1 VKFRVFAVKSVFMDD
16 YCIQVSGIASDDA
29 PPVTWRPIRII
40 RHVQSMKTAKPLIRQ
55 FLRRAWLL
63 VLIQYCAC
71 NAPLANDESGS
82 VTGGSIASATLAVIV
97 NDADPL
103 SRRIGAYYAQQRH
116 IPEKNL
122 IHVSF
127 TTGKSV
133 MTPGEFE
140 QVMTAVNAKVPPAV
154 QAYALAWTR
163 PYRVGCMSVTTAF
176 AAGYDEAF
184 CAQGCKATRPS
195 PYFDTASRSPHED
208 LGWRPAMLLAGT
220 DFDDVKALI
229 DRGVAADG
237 TRPRGTGYLVST
249 NDAARNVRSRF
260 YPGIILMQSDRFT
273 FELISSDTLRYRTN
287 VMFYFT
293 GITRVDGL
301 DTNRFLPGAIADH
314 LTSTGGQLTDSTQM
328 SSLRWL
334 EAGATGSYGTVVEP
348 CAFTQ
353 KFPRPDI
360 VVNRYLNGETLLE
373 AYWKS
378 VAWPGQ
384 GVFIGEPL
392 AAPFREKN
400 TPLQRGEP
408 DSPGA
413 KTRD

>member
-1 VKFRVFAVKSVFMDD
+1 MSK
-16 YCIQVSGIASDDA
+16 G
-29 PPVTWRPIRII
+29 PVVIRIVCDNVSPSRGI
-40 RHVQSMKTAKPLIRQ
+40 RYGSSGQSSPWKPQIRQ
-55 FLRRAWLL
+55 FLRKLWLL
-63 VLIQYCAC
+63 VLIQTCAC
-71 NAPLANDESGS
+71 NDPVASDATGFD
-82 VTGGSIASATLAVIV
+82 TGGSIEPATLAVIV

-127 TTGKSV
+127 ATNRPGMTRDNFEHV
-133 MTPGEFE
+133 MAT
-140 QVMTAVNAKVPPAV
+140 VNARVTPSV
-154 QAYALAWTR
+154 QAYALAWTE
-163 PYRVGCMSVTTAF
+163 PYRVGCMSITTAF

-184 CAQGCKATRPS
+184 CAKGCKATQAS
-195 PYFDTASRSPHED
+195 PYFNTDSRRPHED
-208 LGWRPAMLLAGT
+208 YGWRPAMLLAGKNY
-220 DFDDVKALI
+220 DDVKDLI

-237 TRPRGTGYLVST
+237 TWPHGTGYLVST
-249 NDAARNVRSRF
+249 SDTARNVRSRF
-260 YPGIILMQSDRFT
+260 YPGILLMQSDRFR
-273 FELISSDTLRYRTN
+273 FKLIQSNTISYRTDI
-287 VMFYFT
+287 MFYFT
-293 GITRVDGL
+293 GLARVTGI

-314 LTSTGGQLTDSTQM
+314 LTSSGGRLTDSKQM

-360 VVNRYLNGETLLE
+360 VIDRYLNGETLLE

-384 GVFIGEPL
+384 GIFIGEPL

-400 TPLQRGEP
+400 PPMQREEP
-408 DSPGA
+408 DSSEA
-413 KTRD
+413 KSSD

>member
-1 VKFRVFAVKSVFMDD
+1 
-16 YCIQVSGIASDDA
+16 
-29 PPVTWRPIRII
+29 
-40 RHVQSMKTAKPLIRQ
+40 MKTVKPLVRQ
-55 FLRRAWLL
+55 ILRSAWLL
-63 VLIQYCAC
+63 VLIQPCAC
-71 NAPLANDESGS
+71 NSQVASEETGS
-82 VTGGSIASATLAVIV
+82 VAGGSIGPATLAVIV

-116 IPEKNL
+116 IPENNL

-127 TTGKSV
+127 ASDRSG
-133 MTPGEFE
+133 MTRGEFA
-140 QVMTAVNAKVPPAV
+140 QVMATVNARVPSSV
-154 QAYALAWTR
+154 EAYALAWTR
-163 PYRVGCMSVTTAF
+163 PYRVGCMSITTAF

-184 CAQGCKATRPS
+184 CARGCKATQPS
-195 PYFDTASRSPHED
+195 PYFDTDSRRPHED
-208 LGWRPAMLLAGT
+208 FGWRPAMLLAGT
-220 DFDDVKALI
+220 GFDDIKALI

-237 TRPRGTGYLVST
+237 TRPPGTGYLVST

-260 YPGIILMQSDRFT
+260 YPGIILMQSDRFRFKIIQSNT
-273 FELISSDTLRYRTN
+273 VRYKEN
-287 VMFYFT
+287 IMFYFT
-293 GITRVDGL
+293 GLARVAGIG
-301 DTNRFLPGAIADH
+301 TNRFLPGAIADH
-314 LTSTGGQLTDSTQM
+314 LTSSGGQLTDSRQM

-360 VVNRYLNGETLLE
+360 VIDRYLDGETLLE

-392 AAPFREKN
+392 AAPFRKKN
-400 TPLQRGEP
+400 TPLQEPEP
-408 DSPGA
+408 DSPGV
-413 KTRD
+413 KTSD

>member
-1 VKFRVFAVKSVFMDD
+1 MATINPLFRPFSLRIRRAGSPH
-16 YCIQVSGIASDDA
+16 A
-29 PPVTWRPIRII
+29 PRR
-40 RHVQSMKTAKPLIRQ
+40 RL
-55 FLRRAWLL
+55 LRAAWLL
-63 VLIQYCAC
+63 VLILPCAC
-71 NAPLANDESGS
+71 NAPVASDDTGS
-82 VTGGSIASATLAVIV
+82 VAGGSIASATLAVIV

-127 TTGKSV
+127 AAGRPG
-133 MTPGEFE
+133 MTRADFE
-140 QVMTAVNAKVPPAV
+140 QVMATVNARVSPSV
-154 QAYALAWTR
+154 QAYALAWTE
-163 PYRVGCMSVTTAF
+163 PYRVGCMSITTAF

-184 CAQGCKATRPS
+184 CAKGCKATRPS
-195 PYFDTASRSPHED
+195 PYFDTDSRRPHED
-208 LGWRPAMLLAGT
+208 FGWRPAMLLAGNS
-220 DFDDVKALI
+220 FDDVKALI

-237 TRPRGTGYLVST
+237 TRPSGTGYLVST

-260 YPGIILMQSDRFT
+260 YPGIMLMQSDRFK
-273 FELISSDTLRYRTN
+273 FELIQSNTVRYMTN
-287 VMFYFT
+287 IMFYFT
-293 GITRVDGL
+293 GLARVAGI

-314 LTSTGGQLTDSTQM
+314 LTSSGGQLTDSRQM

-360 VVNRYLNGETLLE
+360 VIDRYLDGETLLE

-400 TPLQRGEP
+400 TPLQGGEADLP
-408 DSPGA
+408 VA

>member
-1 VKFRVFAVKSVFMDD
+1 MKNVESFVRQLFRRF
-16 YCIQVSGIASDDA
+16 
-29 PPVTWRPIRII
+29 
-40 RHVQSMKTAKPLIRQ
+40 
-55 FLRRAWLL
+55 WLL
-63 VLIQYCAC
+63 VLLQTCVC
-71 NAPLANDESGS
+71 NAPVVSEETGS
-82 VTGGSIASATLAVIV
+82 VAGASIKSATLAVIV

-127 TTGKSV
+127 VPGRPV
-133 MTPGEFE
+133 MTRGEFE
-140 QVMTAVNAKVPPAV
+140 RIMATVSARVPPAV
-154 QAYALAWTR
+154 QAYALAWTE
-163 PYRVGCMSVTTAF
+163 PYRVDCMSITTAF

-184 CAQGCKATRPS
+184 CATGCKATRPS
-195 PYFDTASRSPHED
+195 PYFNTDSRHPHED
-208 LGWRPAMLLAGT
+208 YGWRPAMLLAGRS
-220 DFDDVKALI
+220 FDEVKTLI

-237 TRPRGTGYLVST
+237 TRPPGTGYLVST
-249 NDAARNVRSRF
+249 SDAARNVRSRF
-260 YPGIILMQSDRFT
+260 YPGIVLMQSDRFSFKIIKDNT
-273 FELISSDTLRYRTN
+273 IRYRTN
-287 VMFYFT
+287 IMFYFT
-293 GITRVDGL
+293 GLTWVSGL

-314 LTSTGGQLTDSTQM
+314 LTSSGGRLTDSRQM
-328 SSLRWL
+328 SGLRWL

-360 VVNRYLNGETLLE
+360 VIDRYLNGETLLE

-392 AAPFREKN
+392 ATPFREKN
-400 TPLQRGEP
+400 TPLPRGEP

-413 KTRD
+413 RTGD

>member
-1 VKFRVFAVKSVFMDD
+1 MFRNRH
-16 YCIQVSGIASDDA
+16 YIAIRDGG
-29 PPVTWRPIRII
+29 WR
-40 RHVQSMKTAKPLIRQ
+40 
-55 FLRRAWLL
+55 LRVAWLL
-63 VLIQYCAC
+63 LLIPPCAC
-71 NAPLANDESGS
+71 NAPVANDETGS
-82 VTGGSIASATLAVIV
+82 ATGGSIEPATLAVIV

-103 SRRIGAYYAQQRH
+103 SRRIGAYYARRRH
-116 IPEKNL
+116 IPEKNQL
-122 IHVSF
+122 HVSF
-127 TTGKSV
+127 PPGKPE
-133 MTPGEFE
+133 MTRGEFE
-140 QVMTAVNAKVPPAV
+140 RVMASVNARVPPSV
-154 QAYALAWTR
+154 QAYALAWTL

-184 CAQGCKATRPS
+184 CASGCKATRPS
-195 PYFDTASRSPHED
+195 PYFNADSRHPHDD

-220 DFDDVKALI
+220 GFDDVKALI

-237 TRPRGTGYLVST
+237 ARPRGTGYLVST

-260 YPGIILMQSDRFT
+260 YPGIILLQSDRFA
-273 FELISSDTLRYRTN
+273 FELISSNTVRYRSN

-293 GITRVDGL
+293 GLAEVGGI
-301 DTNRFLPGAIADH
+301 DTNRYLPGAIADH
-314 LTSTGGQLTDSTQM
+314 LTSAGGQLNDSKQM

-334 EAGATGSYGTVVEP
+334 GAGATASYGTVVEP

-360 VVNRYLNGETLLE
+360 VIDRYLDGETLLE

-392 AAPFREKN
+392 AAPFRKQNAPGQEGN
-400 TPLQRGEP
+400 PAPPGEN
-408 DSPGA
+408 S
-413 KTRD
+413 RD

>member
-1 VKFRVFAVKSVFMDD
+1 MVWA
-16 YCIQVSGIASDDA
+16 
-29 PPVTWRPIRII
+29 
-40 RHVQSMKTAKPLIRQ
+40 
-55 FLRRAWLL
+55 L
-63 VLIQYCAC
+63 VLIQPCAC
-71 NAPLANDESGS
+71 NSPVASDEAGS
-82 VTGGSIASATLAVIV
+82 AADDSIGAATLAVIV

-127 TTGKSV
+127 APDKSI
-133 MTPGEFE
+133 MTRGEFE
-140 QVMTAVNAKVPPAV
+140 RVMITVNERVPPSV

-184 CAQGCKATRPS
+184 CASGCKATRPS
-195 PYFDTASRSPHED
+195 PYYDSDSSRPYED
-208 LGWRPAMLLAGT
+208 FGWRPSMLLAGNG
-220 DFDDVKALI
+220 FDEVKSLI

-237 TRPRGTGYLVST
+237 TNPRGTGYLVST

-260 YPGIILMQSDRFT
+260 YPGVMLMQSDRFS
-273 FELISSDTLRYRTN
+273 FELITSNILRYRTN

-293 GITRVDGL
+293 GLAKVVGIDA
-301 DTNRFLPGAIADH
+301 NRFLPGAIADH
-314 LTSTGGQLTDSTQM
+314 LTSSGGQLTDSSQM
-328 SSLRWL
+328 SSLHWL

-360 VVNRYLNGETLLE
+360 VIDRYLDGETLLE

-392 AAPFREKN
+392 SAPFREKN
-400 TPLQRGEP
+400 SQGQDGNLKPP
-408 DSPGA
+408 DPPH
-413 KTRD
+413 RD

>member
-1 VKFRVFAVKSVFMDD
+1 MA
-16 YCIQVSGIASDDA
+16 GEDA
-29 PPVTWRPIRII
+29 PAVSWWSIRIT
-40 RHVQSMKTAKPLIRQ
+40 RKVQSMRPQESHFRH
-55 FLRRAWLL
+55 FLHRAWQVTAPHVRRRWRLRIVWAL
-63 VLIQYCAC
+63 VLIQPCAC
-71 NAPLANDESGS
+71 NSPVASDEAGS
-82 VTGGSIASATLAVIV
+82 AADDSIGAATLAVIV

-127 TTGKSV
+127 APDKSI
-133 MTPGEFE
+133 MTRGEFE
-140 QVMTAVNAKVPPAV
+140 RVMITVNERVPPSV

-184 CAQGCKATRPS
+184 CASGCKATRPS
-195 PYFDTASRSPHED
+195 PYYDSDSSRPYED
-208 LGWRPAMLLAGT
+208 FGWRPSMLLAGNG
-220 DFDDVKALI
+220 FDEVKSLI

-237 TRPRGTGYLVST
+237 TNPRGTGYLVST

-260 YPGIILMQSDRFT
+260 YPGVMLMQSDRFS
-273 FELISSDTLRYRTN
+273 FELITSNILRYRTN

-293 GITRVDGL
+293 GLAKVVGI

-314 LTSTGGQLTDSTQM
+314 LTSSGGQLTDSSQM
-328 SSLRWL
+328 SSLHWL

-360 VVNRYLNGETLLE
+360 VIDRYLDGETLLE

-392 AAPFREKN
+392 SAPFREKN
-400 TPLQRGEP
+400 SQGQDGNLKPP
-408 DSPGA
+408 DPPH
-413 KTRD
+413 RD

>member
-1 VKFRVFAVKSVFMDD
+1 MVWA
-16 YCIQVSGIASDDA
+16 
-29 PPVTWRPIRII
+29 
-40 RHVQSMKTAKPLIRQ
+40 
-55 FLRRAWLL
+55 L
-63 VLIQYCAC
+63 VLVQPCAC
-71 NAPLANDESGS
+71 NSPVASDETGS
-82 VTGGSIASATLAVIV
+82 AADVSIGAATLAVIV

-127 TTGKSV
+127 APGKSA
-133 MTPGEFE
+133 MARGEFE
-140 QVMTAVNAKVPPAV
+140 RVMRTVNTRVPPSV

-184 CAQGCKATRPS
+184 CASGCKATRPS
-195 PYFDTASRSPHED
+195 LYYDSDSRRPYED
-208 LGWRPAMLLAGT
+208 FGWRPSMLLAGSG
-220 DFDDVKALI
+220 FDDVKSLI

-237 TRPRGTGYLVST
+237 THPHGTGYLVST

-260 YPGIILMQSDRFT
+260 YPGIMLMQSDRFS
-273 FELISSDTLRYRTN
+273 FKLITSNTLRYRTD

-293 GITRVDGL
+293 GLATVSGI

-314 LTSTGGQLTDSTQM
+314 LTSSGGQLTDSRQM

-360 VVNRYLNGETLLE
+360 VIDRYLDGETLLE

-392 AAPFREKN
+392 SSPFRKTNSPGLDGNLKPPAAPH
-400 TPLQRGEP
+400 
-408 DSPGA
+408 
-413 KTRD
+413 RD

>member
-1 VKFRVFAVKSVFMDD
+1 
-16 YCIQVSGIASDDA
+16 
-29 PPVTWRPIRII
+29 
-40 RHVQSMKTAKPLIRQ
+40 MKTVKPIVRQ
-55 FLRRAWLL
+55 LLRRAWLL
-63 VLIQYCAC
+63 VLIQPCAC
-71 NAPLANDESGS
+71 NATVASDETGS
-82 VTGGSIASATLAVIV
+82 VAGGSIESATLAVIV

-103 SRRIGAYYAQQRH
+103 SRRIGDYYAQQRH
-116 IPEKNL
+116 IPENNL

-127 TTGKSV
+127 AAGKPG
-133 MTPGEFE
+133 MTRGEFQ
-140 QVMTAVNAKVPPAV
+140 QVMATVNARVSPSV
-154 QAYALAWTR
+154 QAYALTWTE
-163 PYRVGCMSVTTAF
+163 PYRVGCMSITTAF

-184 CAQGCKATRPS
+184 CARGCKATRPS
-195 PYFDTASRSPHED
+195 PYFSTDSRRPHED
-208 LGWRPAMLLAGT
+208 YGWRPAMLLAGRS
-220 DFDDVKALI
+220 FDDVKGLI

-237 TRPRGTGYLVST
+237 TRPPGTGYLVST
-249 NDAARNVRSRF
+249 KDAARNVRSRF
-260 YPGIILMQSDRFT
+260 YPGIVLMQSDRFD
-273 FELISSDTLRYRTN
+273 FKLIYSNTIRYRTN
-287 VMFYFT
+287 IMFYFT
-293 GITRVDGL
+293 GLARVSGI
-301 DTNRFLPGAIADH
+301 DTNRFLPGAVADH
-314 LTSTGGQLTDSTQM
+314 LTSSGGQLTDSKQM

-360 VVNRYLNGETLLE
+360 VVDRYLNGETLLE

-400 TPLQRGEP
+400 TSLQRGEP

-413 KTRD
+413 KPGD

>member
-1 VKFRVFAVKSVFMDD
+1 MRTEELPLLHVLHQVRQPLAPHPRRRQRLRV
-16 YCIQVSGIASDDA
+16 I
-29 PPVTWRPIRII
+29 
-40 RHVQSMKTAKPLIRQ
+40 
-55 FLRRAWLL
+55 WLL
-63 VLIQYCAC
+63 VLIQICAC
-71 NAPLANDESGS
+71 NVPEANDEIG
-82 VTGGSIASATLAVIV
+82 TGAGVSIGASTLAVIV

-103 SRRIGAYYAQQRH
+103 SRRIGAYYVQQRH

-127 TTGKSV
+127 APGKST
-133 MTPGEFE
+133 MTRGEFE
-140 QVMTAVNAKVPPAV
+140 RVMLTVNEHVPASV

-184 CAQGCKATRPS
+184 CASGCKATRPS
-195 PYFDTASRSPHED
+195 PYYDSDSRRPYED
-208 LGWRPAMLLAGT
+208 FGWRPSMLLAGS
-220 DFDDVKALI
+220 DFDQVKSLI

-237 TRPRGTGYLVST
+237 TYPRGTGYLVST

-260 YPGIILMQSDRFT
+260 YPGIILMQSDRFH
-273 FELISSDTLRYRTN
+273 FELITSNTVRYRTN

-293 GITRVDGL
+293 GLARVDGI
-301 DTNRFLPGAIADH
+301 DTNRFLPGALADH
-314 LTSTGGQLTDSTQM
+314 LTSSGGQLTDSRQM

-360 VVNRYLNGETLLE
+360 VIDRYLDGETLLE

-392 AAPFREKN
+392 SAPFRKKI
-400 TPLQRGEP
+400 
-408 DSPGA
+408 SPGQDGILKPPDA
-413 KTRD
+413 PRRD

>member
-1 VKFRVFAVKSVFMDD
+1 ME
-16 YCIQVSGIASDDA
+16 
-29 PPVTWRPIRII
+29 TII
-40 RHVQSMKTAKPLIRQ
+40 PLFRQ
-55 FLRRAWLL
+55 FLRRDWQTRSPRTCGRRRLRMAWLL
-63 VLIQYCAC
+63 VVVQSCAC
-71 NAPLANDESGS
+71 NAQVANDETGS
-82 VTGGSIASATLAVIV
+82 VAGDSIEAATLAVIV

-122 IHVSF
+122 VHVSF
-127 TTGKSV
+127 VTGRPV
-133 MTPGEFE
+133 MTRSEFE
-140 QVMTAVNAKVPPAV
+140 RIMADVNARVPPSI
-154 QAYALAWTR
+154 QAYALAWTL
-163 PYRVGCMSVTTAF
+163 PYRVGCMSITTAF
-176 AAGYDEAF
+176 AAGYDKAF
-184 CAQGCKATRPS
+184 CASGCKATRPS
-195 PYFDTASRSPHED
+195 PYFDSDSRRPYED
-208 LGWRPAMLLAGT
+208 FGWRPAMLLAGT
-220 DFDDVKALI
+220 GFEDVKALI

-249 NDAARNVRSRF
+249 NDTVRNVRSRF

-273 FELISSDTLRYRTN
+273 FELINQNTLRYRTN

-293 GITRVDGL
+293 GLARVAGIDS
-301 DTNRFLPGAIADH
+301 NRFLPGAIADH
-314 LTSTGGQLTDSTQM
+314 LTSAGGRLIGSTQM

-334 EAGATGSYGTVVEP
+334 EAGATGSYGTVIEP

-360 VVNRYLNGETLLE
+360 VITRYLDGETLLE

-400 TPLQRGEP
+400 EPEQGGKPESRG
-408 DSPGA
+408 SGH
-413 KTRD
+413 RD

>member
-1 VKFRVFAVKSVFMDD
+1 MDTIKAFFRTVFRLA
-16 YCIQVSGIASDDA
+16 AA
-29 PPVTWRPIRII
+29 
-40 RHVQSMKTAKPLIRQ
+40 
-55 FLRRAWLL
+55 RALAL
-63 VLIQYCAC
+63 VLSCAG
-71 NAPLANDESGS
+71 NVPVALGETASGP
-82 VTGGSIASATLAVIV
+82 GDPIGPATLAVIV
-97 NDADPL
+97 NDADSV

-127 TTGKSV
+127 TPGKPAL
-133 MTPGEFE
+133 TRGEFE
-140 QVMTAVNAKVPPAV
+140 RVMATVNARVPASV
-154 QAYALAWTR
+154 QAYALAWTQ
-163 PYRVGCMSVTTAF
+163 PYRAGCMSITTAF

-184 CAQGCKATRPS
+184 CAKGCKATRPS
-195 PYFDTASRSPHED
+195 PYYDSDSRRPRD
-208 LGWRPAMLLAGT
+208 DFGWRPAMLLAGNGY
-220 DFDDVKALI
+220 DDVKALI

-237 TRPRGTGYLVST
+237 SRPRGTGYLVST
-249 NDAARNVRSRF
+249 TDAARNVRSRF
-260 YPGIILMQSDRFT
+260 YPGIVLLQSDRFS
-273 FELISSDTLRYRTN
+273 FEVITANALRYRMN

-293 GITRVDGL
+293 GLASVSGI

-314 LTSTGGQLTDSTQM
+314 LTSAGGKLTDSKQM

-360 VVNRYLNGETLLE
+360 VIDRYLDGETLLE

-392 AAPFREKN
+392 AAPFREDD
-400 TPLQRGEP
+400 G
-408 DSPGA
+408 PG
-413 KTRD
+413 

>member
-1 VKFRVFAVKSVFMDD
+1 M
-16 YCIQVSGIASDDA
+16 I
-29 PPVTWRPIRII
+29 
-40 RHVQSMKTAKPLIRQ
+40 
-55 FLRRAWLL
+55 WLL
-63 VLIQYCAC
+63 VLIQPCAC
-71 NAPLANDESGS
+71 NILEANDEIGT
-82 VTGGSIASATLAVIV
+82 VAGVSIGTATLAVIV

-103 SRRIGAYYAQQRH
+103 SRRIGAYYAQQRN

-127 TTGKSV
+127 APGKSA
-133 MTPGEFE
+133 MTRSEFE
-140 QVMTAVNAKVPPAV
+140 RVMLTVNEQVSPSV
-154 QAYALAWTR
+154 QAYALTWTR

-184 CAQGCKATRPS
+184 CASGCKATRPS
-195 PYFDTASRSPHED
+195 PYYDSDSRRPYED
-208 LGWRPAMLLAGT
+208 FGWRPSMLLAGS
-220 DFDDVKALI
+220 DFDQVRSLI

-237 TRPRGTGYLVST
+237 TYPRGTGYLVST

-260 YPGIILMQSDRFT
+260 YPGIILMQSDRFH
-273 FELISSDTLRYRTN
+273 FELITSNTVRYRTN

-293 GITRVDGL
+293 GLAHVDGI
-301 DTNRFLPGAIADH
+301 DTNRYLPGAIADH
-314 LTSTGGQLTDSTQM
+314 LTSSGGQLTDSRQM

-360 VVNRYLNGETLLE
+360 VINHYLDGETLLE

-392 AAPFREKN
+392 SAPFRKKISQGQDGN
-400 TPLQRGEP
+400 LKPP
-408 DSPGA
+408 DAPR
-413 KTRD
+413 RD

>member
-1 VKFRVFAVKSVFMDD
+1 MATINPIFR
-16 YCIQVSGIASDDA
+16 
-29 PPVTWRPIRII
+29 PLLLRI
-40 RHVQSMKTAKPLIRQ
+40 RHAASLHVPRRRL
-55 FLRRAWLL
+55 LRAAWLL
-63 VLIQYCAC
+63 VLIQPCAC
-71 NAPLANDESGS
+71 NAPVANDETGT
-82 VTGGSIASATLAVIV
+82 VAGGSIESATLAVIV

-127 TTGKSV
+127 AAGRPD
-133 MTPGEFE
+133 MTRGEFE
-140 QVMTAVNAKVPPAV
+140 QVMATVNARVPPSV
-154 QAYALAWTR
+154 QAYALTWSE
-163 PYRVGCMSVTTAF
+163 PYRVGCMSITTAF

-184 CAQGCKATRPS
+184 CARGCKATRPS
-195 PYFDTASRSPHED
+195 PYFNTDSRRPHED
-208 LGWRPAMLLAGT
+208 YGWRPAMLLAGRR
-220 DFDDVKALI
+220 FDDVKALL

-249 NDAARNVRSRF
+249 SDAARNVRSRF
-260 YPGIILMQSDRFT
+260 YPGIMLMQSDRFE
-273 FELISSDTLRYRTN
+273 FELIKTNTVSYRYN

-293 GITRVDGL
+293 GLTRVSGI

-314 LTSTGGQLTDSTQM
+314 LTSSGGQLTDSKQM
-328 SSLRWL
+328 SSLDWL

-360 VVNRYLNGETLLE
+360 VIDRYLDGETLLE

-392 AAPFREKN
+392 AAPFREISS
-400 TPLQRGEP
+400 PLQGGEP

-413 KTRD
+413 QIRD

>member
-1 VKFRVFAVKSVFMDD
+1 MA
-16 YCIQVSGIASDDA
+16 GEDA
-29 PPVTWRPIRII
+29 PSMSGCSIRII
-40 RHVQSMKTAKPLIRQ
+40 RQVQSMNIEESPLRH
-55 FLRRAWLL
+55 FLRLVWQAVAPNTRRRRRLRVICLL
-63 VLIQYCAC
+63 ALIQPCAC
-71 NAPLANDESGS
+71 GAPVANDETGS
-82 VTGGSIASATLAVIV
+82 VAGGPIEPATLAVIV

-127 TTGKSV
+127 AVGRPGLTR
-133 MTPGEFE
+133 GEFE
-140 QVMTAVNAKVPPAV
+140 QVMTTVNARVPPSV

-163 PYRVGCMSVTTAF
+163 PYRVGCMSITTAF

-184 CAQGCKATRPS
+184 CAKGCKTTRSS
-195 PYFDTASRSPHED
+195 PYFDTDSPRPQED
-208 LGWRPAMLLAGT
+208 FGWRPAMLLAGT
-220 DFDDVKALI
+220 GFDDVKALI
-229 DRGVAADG
+229 DRGVASDG

-249 NDAARNVRSRF
+249 SDAARNVRSRF
-260 YPGIILMQSDRFT
+260 YPGIMLMQSDRFT
-273 FELISSDTLRYRTN
+273 FKLIKSNTVSYRTD

-293 GITRVDGL
+293 GLARVGGI
-301 DTNRFLPGAIADH
+301 DTNHFLPGAIADH
-314 LTSTGGQLTDSTQM
+314 LTSSGGQLTESKQM

-360 VVNRYLNGETLLE
+360 VINRYLNGETLLE

-392 AAPFREKN
+392 AAPFRERH

>member
-1 VKFRVFAVKSVFMDD
+1 MRTEESSLLHFLHRVWQAV
-16 YCIQVSGIASDDA
+16 A
-29 PPVTWRPIRII
+29 PHT
-40 RHVQSMKTAKPLIRQ
+40 
-55 FLRRAWLL
+55 LRRWRLRVIWLL
-63 VLIQYCAC
+63 VLIQTCAC
-71 NAPLANDESGS
+71 NVPEANDGIGT
-82 VTGGSIASATLAVIV
+82 VAGVSIGAETLAVIV

-127 TTGKSV
+127 APGKSV
-133 MTPGEFE
+133 MTRSEFE
-140 QVMTAVNAKVPPAV
+140 RVMLTVNERVPASV

-184 CAQGCKATRPS
+184 CASGCKATRPS
-195 PYFDTASRSPHED
+195 PYYDSDSRRPYED
-208 LGWRPAMLLAGT
+208 FGWRPSMLLAGS
-220 DFDDVKALI
+220 DFDEVKSLI
-229 DRGVAADG
+229 DRGVAADA
-237 TRPRGTGYLVST
+237 THPRGTGFLVST

-260 YPGIILMQSDRFT
+260 YPGIMLMQSDRFH
-273 FELISSDTLRYRTN
+273 FELITSNTVRYRTN

-293 GITRVDGL
+293 GLARVDGI

-314 LTSTGGQLTDSTQM
+314 LTSSGGQLTDSRQM

-360 VVNRYLNGETLLE
+360 VIDRYLDGETLLE

-392 AAPFREKN
+392 SAPFREKI
-400 TPLQRGEP
+400 
-408 DSPGA
+408 SPGQDG
-413 KTRD
+413 KQKPPDTLHLD